1 MNRLLASALGAW
13 RDAQPALAGF
23 AASAALGDTSVPL
36 HKFPDGRFN
45 ASIVGCAVLV
55 VVAGLTARG
64 FSRLF
69 AHRPRNAATRRRAP
83 AFAPAPRLE
92 PAARAAPA
100 ARIEPTLAPETPPP
114 DASAWS
120 PELLNA
126 LEWRRFESLCAACF
140 ESLGFKVRPAP
151 LGAGRRVDLRLHRR
165 DSERPCILVRCKAAR
180 RAPVDAQ
187 EARELLA
194 ALEAE
199 GAAQGIVVTSG
210 SYTREA
216 RQLADGKTLHLI
228 DGRDLLW
235 KLGHLG
241 EARQRALLEQVTA
254 GDFATPSCS
263 VCGAAACDR
272 AQHAESEAPPLAARV
287 DPQDAEYCSR
297 VMLP

>member
-1 MNRLLASALGAW
+1 MKNVFASALAVW

-23 AASAALGDTSVPL
+23 AALGDQIVAP
-36 HKFPDGRFN
+36 HKFPDARFN
-45 ASIVGCAVLV
+45 AIIVGCAVLV

-64 FSRLF
+64 FRRHF
-69 AHRPRNAATRRRAP
+69 AHRPRHGATRRLAP
-83 AFAPAPRLE
+83 ALAPEPRVE
-92 PAARAAPA
+92 PA
-100 ARIEPTLAPETPPP
+100 ARIEPTFAPEAPRP

-126 LEWRRFESLCAACF
+126 LEWRRFESVCAACF
-140 ESLGFKVRPAP
+140 ESLGFRVRSAP
-151 LGAGRRVDLRLHRR
+151 LGAERRVDLRLHRR
-165 DSERPCILVRCKAAR
+165 DSERPSILVRCKAAR
-180 RAPVDAQ
+180 RAPVDAE

-194 ALEAE
+194 ALKAE

-216 RQLADGKTLHLI
+216 RQLADGKALHLI

-235 KLGHLG
+235 KLGHLS
-241 EARQRALLEQVTA
+241 EARQRALLEQVTE
-254 GDFATPSCS
+254 GDFATPSCP

-272 AQHAESEAPPLAARV
+272 AQHAESETPPLAARV
-287 DPQDAEYCSR
+287 DPQVADYCSR